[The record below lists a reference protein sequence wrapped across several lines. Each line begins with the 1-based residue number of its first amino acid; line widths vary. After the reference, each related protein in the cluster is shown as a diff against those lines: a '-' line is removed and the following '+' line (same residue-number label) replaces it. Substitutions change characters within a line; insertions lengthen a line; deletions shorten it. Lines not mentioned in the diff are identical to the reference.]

1 MAVGNGRREAY
12 TAGSE
17 ATLLNP
23 ETDNAGAFAI
33 AEAGA
38 APEAPQ
44 LARRDGP
51 AGVAG
56 TLQSCGMDRQGTWEA
71 RFRPCA
77 DIAGGEGPA

>member
-1 MAVGNGRREAY
+1 MASGNGRREAY

-17 ATLLNP
+17 AALLNP
-23 ETDNAGAFAI
+23 EMHNAGAFVLVL
-33 AEAGA
+33 AGA
-38 APEAPQ
+38 APEAPL

-56 TLQSCGMDRQGTWEA
+56 TLQSCGTDRLGTWEA

-77 DIAGGEGPA
+77 ERLEGDVPA